1 MTLIPVLLIA
11 ALISGAL
18 TVLADYRGRYGL
30 VYIFK
35 PLTMAAII
43 DVAVIGYI
51 PGRSSYGR
59 LILAGLLLSLAGDI
73 CLMLKEKRFIEGL
86 VCFLVAHLFYGA
98 GFLSGVALRPPV
110 GHLLLLTAFAVSA
123 FNILSPHL
131 GKMRIPVAVYILTIT
146 GMAALAVNRNFQ
158 LKDSKSLL
166 ALAGA
171 ALFLVSDTSLAV
183 NRFIRKHRFGQF
195 LTLGTYFAAQI
206 LIAAS
211 I

>member
-1 MTLIPVLLIA
+1 MFLIV

-18 TVLADYRGRYGL
+18 TILADYRGRYGL

-35 PLTMAAII
+35 PLAMA
-43 DVAVIGYI
+43 AVIGIAIAGYI
-51 PGRSSYGR
+51 PERSLYGR

-73 CLMLKEKRFIEGL
+73 FLMLKKKRFIEGL
-86 VCFLVAHLFYGA
+86 VCFLAAHLFYGA

-110 GHLLLLTAFAVSA
+110 GPLLLLTAFAVAA
-123 FNILSPHL
+123 FGVLSPHL
-131 GKMRIPVAVYILTIT
+131 GKMRIPVAVYILIIT
-146 GMAALAVNRNFQ
+146 GMAALAANRYFQ

-171 ALFLVSDTSLAV
+171 ALFLASDASLAV
-183 NRFIRKHRFGQF
+183 NRFVKKRGFGQL

>member
-1 MTLIPVLLIA
+1 VTLIPMFLIV

-18 TVLADYRGRYGL
+18 TILADYRGRYGL

-35 PLTMAAII
+35 PLAMA
-43 DVAVIGYI
+43 AVIGIAIAGYI
-51 PGRSSYGR
+51 PERSLYGR

-73 CLMLKEKRFIEGL
+73 FLMLKKKRFIEGL
-86 VCFLVAHLFYGA
+86 VCFLAAHLFYGA

-110 GHLLLLTAFAVSA
+110 GPLLLLTAFAVAA
-123 FNILSPHL
+123 FGVLSPHL
-131 GKMRIPVAVYILTIT
+131 GKMRIPVAVYILIIT
-146 GMAALAVNRNFQ
+146 GMAALAANRYFQ

-171 ALFLVSDTSLAV
+171 ALFLASDASLAV
-183 NRFIRKHRFGQF
+183 NRFVRKRRFGQF

>member
-1 MTLIPVLLIA
+1 MFLIV

-18 TVLADYRGRYGL
+18 TILADYRGRYGL

-35 PLTMAAII
+35 PLAMA
-43 DVAVIGYI
+43 AVIGIAIAGYI
-51 PGRSSYGR
+51 PERSLYGR

-73 CLMLKEKRFIEGL
+73 FLMLKKKRFIEGL
-86 VCFLVAHLFYGA
+86 VCFLAAHLFYGA

-110 GHLLLLTAFAVSA
+110 GPLLLLTAFAVAA
-123 FNILSPHL
+123 FGVLSPHL
-131 GKMRIPVAVYILTIT
+131 GKMRIPVAVYILIIT
-146 GMAALAVNRNFQ
+146 GMAALAANRYFQ

-171 ALFLVSDTSLAV
+171 ALFLASDASLAV
-183 NRFIRKHRFGQF
+183 NRFVRKRRFGQF

>member
-1 MTLIPVLLIA
+1 MTLIPMFLIV

-18 TVLADYRGRYGL
+18 TILADYRGRYGL

-35 PLTMAAII
+35 PLAMA
-43 DVAVIGYI
+43 AVIGIAIAGYI
-51 PGRSSYGR
+51 PERSLYGR

-73 CLMLKEKRFIEGL
+73 FLMLKKKRFIEGL
-86 VCFLVAHLFYGA
+86 VCFLAAHLFYGA

-110 GHLLLLTAFAVSA
+110 GPLLLLTAFAVAA
-123 FNILSPHL
+123 FGVLSPHL
-131 GKMRIPVAVYILTIT
+131 GKMRIPVAVYILIIT
-146 GMAALAVNRNFQ
+146 GMAALAANRYFQ

-171 ALFLVSDTSLAV
+171 ALFLASDASLAV
-183 NRFIRKHRFGQF
+183 NRFVRKRRFGQF